1 MSSISGVLR
10 DFPRARTGA
19 PGDPGL
25 FGPGTVAWKVN
36 GEAAMIVGGGRA
48 LLMQVAHPLVAAGV
62 AQHSQFPRDSFER
75 LWRTLDAMLTIS
87 FGDSNQWRQAA
98 DRVTSVHQGVKGTSS
113 EGVAYDALD
122 PQLLLWVHATLV
134 DSALATYERFVG
146 PLRPAEK
153 ERYYQEMKRQAT
165 VLRVPEEVLPD
176 TFQDFR
182 AYVEETIPALEVS
195 DDARAMRD
203 GIVSPDVPF
212 VLRPVS
218 AWLRALTIAMLPER
232 IREGFGL
239 GQSTAQR
246 AAAEMSSAVLRFF
259 LPLVPKRVRLWPHA
273 KKAFKRTAFPA
284 LS

>member
-10 DFPRARTGA
+10 DFPRARSGA

-25 FGPGTVAWKVN
+25 FGPDSVAWKVN

-87 FGDSNQWRQAA
+87 FGDSNQWKEAA
-98 DRVTSVHQGVKGTSS
+98 DRVTHVHEGVRGTSG
-113 EGVAYDALD
+113 EGVEYDALD
-122 PQLLLWVHATLV
+122 PGLLLWVHATLV
-134 DSALATYERFVG
+134 DSALVTYERLVG
-146 PLRPAEK
+146 LLRAVEK

-165 VLRVPEEVLPD
+165 VLRVPDEVLPE
-176 TFQDFR
+176 TLEDFHS
-182 AYVEETIPALEVS
+182 YVEATIPTLEVS
-195 DDARAMRD
+195 DDALALRD

-212 VLRPVS
+212 ILRPVS
-218 AWLRALTIAMLPER
+218 AWMRALTIEMLPGH

-239 GQSTAQR
+239 RQSTARR
-246 AAAEMSSAVLRFF
+246 ATAEMSSAVLRFL
-259 LPLVPKRVRLWPHA
+259 LPLVPRRGGGG
-273 KKAFKRTAFPA
+273 
-284 LS
+284 